1 MDERAAL
8 LTDDHPALDAA
19 GSSDSASQLELLR
32 LLEHHPDYSQRQ
44 MALALGVSVGKTH
57 YVLNALLAKGL
68 VKAQKFQRSP
78 NKLGYLYCLTPY
90 GITHRLQL
98 TQIFLTR
105 KEKEYVAL
113 KTEIASLRS
122 ELGAATFV
130 AGTFVD
136 SATPPLVVPPAD
148 SVSPGPN

>member
-1 MDERAAL
+1 MNERVVLEPDDLPPPGAAS
-8 LTDDHPALDAA
+8 
-19 GSSDSASQLELLR
+19 GIDSASQLELLR
-32 LLEHHPDYSQRQ
+32 LLEQHPDYSQRQ

-57 YVLNALLAKGL
+57 YVLNALLTKGL

-90 GITHRLQL
+90 GIAHRLQL

-122 ELGAATFV
+122 ELGAVPFA
-130 AGTFVD
+130 D
-136 SATPPLVVPPAD
+136 SAAWSPGASAAD

>member
-1 MDERAAL
+1 MNERATL
-8 LTDDHPALDAA
+8 PTDDRPALDNA
-19 GSSDSASQLELLR
+19 GPIDSASQLELLR
-32 LLEHHPDYSQRQ
+32 ILEHHPDYSQRQ

-78 NKLGYLYCLTPY
+78 NKLGYLYCLTPH

-105 KEKEYVAL
+105 KEKEYLAL

-122 ELGAATFV
+122 ELGGEAFA

-136 SATPPLVVPPAD
+136 SATRPPGLPAAD

>member
-8 LTDDHPALDAA
+8 PIDDQPAPDNA
-19 GSSDSASQLELLR
+19 SPSDSASQLELLR
-32 LLEHHPDYSQRQ
+32 LLEQHPDYSQRQ

-57 YVLNALLAKGL
+57 YVLNALLEKGL

-78 NKLGYLYCLTPY
+78 NKLGYLYCLTPH
-90 GITHRLQL
+90 GIAHRLQL

-122 ELGAATFV
+122 ELGGGAFA

-136 SATPPLVVPPAD
+136 SVTRPPSVPAAD